1 MTSFL
6 LVVLYRRGLRAG
18 AVVVVMFFS
27 SAKLRLILKVEEQK
41 GRKSGRNGRTD
52 AKNDAT
58 GKSKPRGFSF
68 SYKDMTSHV
77 LQCYTNIL
85 PVTINK
91 NVLPL
96 RGRTFRYQ

>member
-52 AKNDAT
+52 AKNDAVRQVDDMVIIAYI
-58 GKSKPRGFSF
+58 SLFCSPLPRKYVWVDDFQSAV
-68 SYKDMTSHV
+68 S
-77 LQCYTNIL
+77 L
-85 PVTINK
+85 
-91 NVLPL
+91 
-96 RGRTFRYQ
+96 